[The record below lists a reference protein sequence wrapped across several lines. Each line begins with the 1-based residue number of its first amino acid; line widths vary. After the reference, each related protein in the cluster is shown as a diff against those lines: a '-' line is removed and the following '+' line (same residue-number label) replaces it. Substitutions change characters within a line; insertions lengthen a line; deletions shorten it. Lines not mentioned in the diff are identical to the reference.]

1 MNKLFTLLGLL
12 FLFGSSKAQS
22 TFQCGVNHSN
32 DSITK
37 DRMLAN
43 RAAIP
48 HNVIESAKASR
59 ANYYIPIQIH
69 MIGEDDGTGYAD
81 IDEVF
86 GSVCQLNEDYT
97 QFGVQFYI
105 DLPIRFVN
113 NSTIYNNSHNQDA
126 YPIFGNLTV
135 NNKMN
140 IFVGPSVDSPVS
152 SYYLNGYDYVFLL
165 DQMMGYGEYTL
176 THEVGHFFTLP
187 HTFYGWEDM
196 DARDYAGQSIPS
208 NINWARAESVRRS
221 GGNCNSAADGFCGTE
236 ADYVSFRAPCPMT
249 YDLRDRYGESLDPD
263 ETNIM
268 SYYYDECV
276 STFSDDQENA
286 IIADIF
292 SRGWSNFSAPN
303 LNTVDPYVLSNP
315 SPTASESVEHGS
327 NLTISWDAVDGASN
341 YLLTIDRSHHIVDV
355 SLENIETV
363 VTTNPNYTISTSNL
377 ELDTYYR
384 WSVIPFTESYTCADV
399 SEYSKF
405 VVEAKTT
412 GINDEFNELGIYPN
426 PTNGILN
433 IDLEGDKN
441 IEVYSMEGKLLTSE
455 WTNGL
460 QFDVSSFTAGIYL
473 IKVSHQDKVYTSR
486 IIKE

>member
-1 MNKLFTLLGLL
+1 
-12 FLFGSSKAQS
+12 
-22 TFQCGVNHSN
+22 
-32 DSITK
+32 
-37 DRMLAN
+37 MLAN

-48 HNVIESAKASR
+48 YNVIEAAKASR
-59 ANYYIPIQIH
+59 ADYYIPIQIH
-69 MIGEDDGTGYAD
+69 MIGEDNGTGYAD
-81 IDEVF
+81 IDQVF

-97 QFGVQFYI
+97 KFGVQFYI
-105 DLPIRFVN
+105 DLPIRYVN
-113 NSTIYNNSHNQDA
+113 NSTIYNNSHNQTA
-126 YPIFGNLTV
+126 YSIFGNLTV
-135 NNKMN
+135 SNKMN

-152 SYYLNGYDYVFLL
+152 SYYLDAGSQEYIFFL

-187 HTFYGWEDM
+187 HTFYGWEGT
-196 DARDYAGQSIPS
+196 DARDYEGQSIPS

-236 ADYVSFRAPCPMT
+236 ADYVSFRAPCPST

-276 STFSDDQENA
+276 STFSNDQENA
-286 IIADIF
+286 IVADIF

-327 NLTISWDAVDGASN
+327 NLTISWDAVDGASH
-341 YLLTIDRSHHIVDV
+341 YLLSVDRSHHIANV

-363 VTTNPNYTISTSNL
+363 VISNPNYTISASNL
-377 ELDTYYR
+377 LEDTYYR
-384 WSVIPFTESYTCADV
+384 WSVIPFTESYTCAEV
-399 SEYSKF
+399 SGFNKF

-433 IDLEGDKN
+433 IYMEGVKQV
-441 IEVYSMEGKLLTSE
+441 EVYSMEGKLLVNETTS
-455 WTNGL
+455 NK
-460 QFDVSSFTAGIYL
+460 QFDVSTLKAGFYL
-473 IKVSHQDKVYTSR
+473 FKVSHQDRVYTSR
-486 IIKE
+486 ILKE